1 MMNKKIKD
9 KVATVLLWGSGIIIL
24 VILLWFLYTI
34 LSKGLP
40 QLSWKFLS
48 TQPSEMDAGGGI
60 GPEIFNTFYL
70 LILSMIIA
78 VPIGMGGGIY
88 LAEFAA
94 DNAFTRFIRLCVE
107 ALASVPSIV
116 FGLFGMIIFVQK
128 LHLGFSIL
136 GGAATLALLNL
147 PVIVR
152 TTEESIRSVPG
163 TYKEASFA
171 VGSTHWQAISKV
183 ILPASLPGII
193 TGINLAAGRAI
204 GESAVLIFTAGTS
217 VARHFPEFNPL
228 ASGEALSVHLWYV
241 NSVALVPDGVEIA
254 AGTSAVLILVIL
266 LFNLVMKI
274 ISKALKRKFEGQT
287 A

>member
-1 MMNKKIKD
+1 MNKRFKD
-9 KVATVLLWGSGIIIL
+9 KIATILLWCSGIIIFI
-24 VILLWFLYTI
+24 ILIWFLFNI
-34 LSKGLP
+34 LSQGLP
-40 QLSWKFLS
+40 ALSLHFLS
-48 TQPSEMDAGGGI
+48 SQPSEMDAGGGI

-70 LILSMIIA
+70 LILSMLIA

-88 LAEFAA
+88 LAEFAKN
-94 DNAFTRFIRLCVE
+94 NAFTRFIRLCVE

-152 TTEESIRSVPG
+152 VTEEAVRAVPQ
-163 TYKEASFA
+163 TYREASFA
-171 VGSTHWQAISKV
+171 VGSTHWQAISRV
-183 ILPASLPGII
+183 ILPASITGII

-228 ASGEALSVHLWYV
+228 ASGEVLSVHLWYV
-241 NSVALVPDGVEIA
+241 NSVALVPDGVQIA
-254 AGTSAVLILVIL
+254 AGTSAVLILIIIV
-266 LFNLVMKI
+266 FNAFMKLVGKI
-274 ISKALKRKFEGQT
+274 LKRKFEGHT

>member
-1 MMNKKIKD
+1 MNKKVKD
-9 KVATVLLWGSGIIIL
+9 KIATGLLWASGMIIL
-24 VILLWFLYTI
+24 FILVWFLYKI
-34 LSKGLP
+34 LSSGLSV
-40 QLSWKFLS
+40 LSIKFIT
-48 TQPSEMDAGGGI
+48 TQPSEMLAGGGI

-70 LILSMIIA
+70 LVLSMIIA

-88 LAEFAA
+88 LAEFAT

-116 FGLFGMIIFVQK
+116 FGLFGMIVFVQK
-128 LHLGFSIL
+128 MHLGFSII

-152 TTEESIRSVPG
+152 VTEQTIRAVPTTYR
-163 TYKEASFA
+163 EASYA
-171 VGSTHWQAISKV
+171 VGSTHWQAIAKV
-183 ILPASLPGII
+183 ILPSSVPGII

-217 VARHFPEFNPL
+217 VARHFPEFNPFS
-228 ASGEALSVHLWYV
+228 SGEVLSVHLWYV
-241 NSVALVPDGVEIA
+241 NSVGLIPDATKVA
-254 AGTSAVLILVIL
+254 AGTSAMLILIIL
-266 LFNLVMKI
+266 IFNVLMKLL
-274 ISKALKRKFEGQT
+274 SKVLKKRFEGEP

>member
-1 MMNKKIKD
+1 MNRKIKNNI
-9 KVATVLLWGSGIIIL
+9 ATFVLWVSGITIL
-24 VILLWFLYTI
+24 VVLVLFLFSI

-40 QLSWKFLS
+40 TLSMKFLTS
-48 TQPSEMDAGGGI
+48 KPSEMDAGGGI

-78 VPIGMGGGIY
+78 IPIGVGGGIY
-88 LAEFAA
+88 LAEFAK
-94 DNAFTRFIRLCVE
+94 DNFFTRFIRLSVE

-116 FGLFGMIIFVQK
+116 FGLFGMIIFVNK
-128 LHLGFSIL
+128 MHFGFSIL

-152 TTEESIRSVPG
+152 VTEEAIRAVPA
-163 TYKEASFA
+163 TYKEASYA

-183 ILPASLPGII
+183 ILPSAITGII

-228 ASGEALSVHLWYV
+228 AQGEALSVHLWYV
-241 NSVALVPDGVEIA
+241 NSVSIIPDAAEVA
-254 AGTSAVLILVIL
+254 AGSGAMLIIIILV
-266 LFNLVMKI
+266 FNAAMKLVSKVMK
-274 ISKALKRKFEGQT
+274 RRFEGQS

>member
-1 MMNKKIKD
+1 MNKKVFDRI
-9 KVATVLLWGSGIIIL
+9 ATGVFWTSGMLILIIL
-24 VILLWFLYTI
+24 VWFLYTI

-40 QLSWKFLS
+40 AITPKFMTS
-48 TQPSEMDAGGGI
+48 QPQEMLAGGGI

-94 DNAFTRFIRLCVE
+94 DTPFTRFIRLCVE

-116 FGLFGMIIFVQK
+116 FGLFGLIIFVQK
-128 LHLGFSIL
+128 LHLGFSII

-152 TTEESIRSVPG
+152 VTEQSVRSVPA
-163 TYKEASFA
+163 TYREASYA
-171 VGSTHWQAISKV
+171 VGSTHWQAIAKV
-183 ILPASLPGII
+183 ILPSCTTGII

-217 VARHFPEFNPL
+217 VARHFPEWSPF

-241 NSVALVPDGVEIA
+241 NSVSLIPDAVKVS
-254 AGTSAVLILVIL
+254 AGTSAMLIIVIL
-266 LFNLVMKI
+266 IFNLFMKL
-274 ISKALKRKFEGQT
+274 ISKVLRRRFEGDM

>member
-1 MMNKKIKD
+1 MGRKIKD
-9 KVATVLLWGSGIIIL
+9 SVATSLLWCSGLIIIL
-24 VILLWFLYTI
+24 ILIWFLFSI

-40 QLSWKFLS
+40 VINISFLTS
-48 TQPSEMDAGGGI
+48 QPSEMEAGGGI
-60 GPEIFNTFYL
+60 GPEIFNTLYL
-70 LILSMIIA
+70 LVLSMIIA
-78 VPIGMGGGIY
+78 VPIGIGGGIY
-88 LAEFAA
+88 LAEFAK

-152 TTEESIRSVPG
+152 VTEESIRAVPR
-163 TYKEASFA
+163 TYKEASLA
-171 VGSTHWQAISKV
+171 LGSTHWQAISRV
-183 ILPASLPGII
+183 ILPSSMAFII

-217 VARHFPEFNPL
+217 VARNFPEFNPL
-228 ASGEALSVHLWYV
+228 SSGESLSVHLWYV
-241 NSVALVPDGVEIA
+241 NSVALVPDAVQIA
-254 AGTSAVLILVIL
+254 AGTSAVLILIIL
-266 LFNLVMKI
+266 IFNILMKL
-274 ISKALKRKFEGQT
+274 ISRFLKRRFEGQST
-287 A
+287 

>member
-1 MMNKKIKD
+1 MNRKFKD
-9 KVATVLLWGSGIIIL
+9 NIAT
-24 VILLWFLYTI
+24 ILLWASGITILLILVLFLYSI

-40 QLSWKFLS
+40 TLSMKFLTS
-48 TQPSEMDAGGGI
+48 KPSEMDAGGGI

-70 LILSMIIA
+70 LLLSMLMA
-78 VPIGMGGGIY
+78 VPIGVGGGIY
-88 LAEFAA
+88 LAEFAR
-94 DNAFTRFIRLCVE
+94 DNYFTRFIRLSVE

-116 FGLFGMIIFVQK
+116 FGLFGMIIFVNK

-152 TTEESIRSVPG
+152 VTEEAIRAVPS
-163 TYKEASFA
+163 TYKEASYA

-183 ILPASLPGII
+183 ILPSAITGII

-228 ASGEALSVHLWYV
+228 AQGEALSVHLWYV
-241 NSVALVPDGVEIA
+241 NSVAIIPDAAEVA
-254 AGTSAVLILVIL
+254 AGTGAMLIIIIMI
-266 LFNLVMKI
+266 FNGIMKL
-274 ISKALKRKFEGQT
+274 ISKIMKRRFEGQS